1 MTRLY
6 RLSQKNMKLIEIITS
21 EFKAIGTNI
30 PILIVLIL
38 GNVGYGFLYNLL
50 YNTNVYREAPIAIVD
65 MSQSDLSRH
74 FIDYI
79 DATQQVDVVMK
90 TQDFHQAKEKLVE
103 KEIVGFLYIPSEL
116 KENVMR
122 GRQTECTIYGSTLS
136 FLDYLNISESV
147 NFASLE
153 INSELLPEMIK
164 SLNMIDVLFL
174 ANDKAVNI
182 VSEPLYNNTEG
193 YGTYLIPPVMVIIIF
208 QTMMITM
215 AMRLG
220 GEKDIMSQSHRVA
233 ESQSCMNIKSLSLC
247 NSASLR
253 LKIILGKAIT
263 NVMIYIVFSV
273 FFLGLLPLIFHLP
286 HLGNYL
292 DIMIMMIPYLFATA
306 FLCLCLAPF
315 FTDADMPLF
324 LIVFMSVPLVFLTGI
339 SYPLELMPWHWK
351 ILHYLFP
358 VAPATL
364 AFVKLDCM
372 GGDLSNIRP
381 ELLTLWIQCAVYF
394 VIAIIGTRKSVREKI
409 CPRMNT
415 K

>member
-1 MTRLY
+1 M
-6 RLSQKNMKLIEIITS
+6 NDIIKIICS

-38 GNVGYGFLYNLL
+38 GNVGYGFLYNLM
-50 YNTNVYREAPIAIVD
+50 YNTNVYREAPIAVVD
-65 MSQSDLSRH
+65 MSQSDVSRH

-90 TQDFHQAKEKLVE
+90 TQDFHEAKQKLIG
-103 KEIVGFLYIPSEL
+103 KDIVGFLYIPSDL
-116 KENVMR
+116 RNNIMR
-122 GRQTECTIYGSTLS
+122 GEQTECTIYGSTLS
-136 FLDYLNISESV
+136 FLDYLNISEAV
-147 NFASLE
+147 NFASLK

-182 VSEPLYNNTEG
+182 VSEPLYNSTEG

-215 AMRLG
+215 AMRIG
-220 GEKDIMSQSHRVA
+220 GETVNKTTRPQV
-233 ESQSCMNIKSLSLC
+233 NKSY
-247 NSASLR
+247 
-253 LKIILGKAIT
+253 KIVLGKAIT

-286 HLGNYL
+286 HLGNFW
-292 DIMIMMIPYLFATA
+292 DIAIMMIPYLFASA
-306 FLCLCLAPF
+306 FFCMCLKPF

-339 SYPLELMPWHWK
+339 SYPLELMPLHWK
-351 ILHYLFP
+351 IFHYLIP
-358 VAPATL
+358 VAPATM
-364 AFVKLDCM
+364 AFVKIDCM

-381 ELLTLWIQCAVYF
+381 EMMTLWIQCVVYF
-394 VIAIIGTRKSVREKI
+394 VIATLIWRHKKVNEPITKS
-409 CPRMNT
+409 
-415 K
+415 

>member
-1 MTRLY
+1 M
-6 RLSQKNMKLIEIITS
+6 NDIIKIICS

-38 GNVGYGFLYNLL
+38 GNVGYGFLYNLM
-50 YNTNVYREAPIAIVD
+50 YNTNVYREAPIAVVD
-65 MSQSDLSRH
+65 MSQSDVSRH

-90 TQDFHQAKEKLVE
+90 IQDFHEAKQKVIG
-103 KEIVGFLYIPSEL
+103 KDIVGFLYIPSDL
-116 KENVMR
+116 RNNIMR
-122 GRQTECTIYGSTLS
+122 GEQTECTIYGSTLS
-136 FLDYLNISESV
+136 FLDYLNISEAV
-147 NFASLE
+147 NFASLK

-182 VSEPLYNNTEG
+182 VSEPLYNSTEG

-215 AMRLG
+215 AMRIG
-220 GEKDIMSQSHRVA
+220 GETVNKTTRPQV
-233 ESQSCMNIKSLSLC
+233 NKSY
-247 NSASLR
+247 
-253 LKIILGKAIT
+253 KIVLGKAIT

-286 HLGNYL
+286 YLGNFW
-292 DIMIMMIPYLFATA
+292 DIAIMMIPYLFASA
-306 FLCLCLAPF
+306 FFCMCLKPF

-351 ILHYLFP
+351 IFHYLIP
-358 VAPATL
+358 VAPATM
-364 AFVKLDCM
+364 AFVKIDCM

-381 ELLTLWIQCAVYF
+381 EMMTLWIQCVVYF
-394 VIAIIGTRKSVREKI
+394 VIATLIWRHKKVNEPIANG
-409 CPRMNT
+409 
-415 K
+415 

>member
-1 MTRLY
+1 M
-6 RLSQKNMKLIEIITS
+6 NDIIKIIYN

-50 YNTNVYREAPIAIVD
+50 YNTNVYRDAPIAVVD
-65 MSQSDLSRH
+65 MSQSDVSRH
-74 FIDYI
+74 FIGYI
-79 DATQQVDVVMK
+79 DAAQQVEVIMK
-90 TQDFHQAKEKLVE
+90 TQDFHEAKRKLLE
-103 KEIVGFLYIPSEL
+103 REIVGFLYIPSDL
-116 KENVMR
+116 KENIMR
-122 GRQTECTIYGSTLS
+122 GKQTECLIYGSTLS
-136 FLDYLNISESV
+136 FLDYLNISEAV
-147 NFASLE
+147 NFSSLE

-164 SLNMIDVLFL
+164 NLNMIDVLFL
-174 ANDKAVNI
+174 ANDKAVDI
-182 VSEPLYNNTEG
+182 VSEPLYNESEG

-215 AMRLG
+215 AMRMG
-220 GEKDIMSQSHRVA
+220 NEVTMSKSREVTELEYH
-233 ESQSCMNIKSLSLC
+233 SISKSLC
-247 NSASLR
+247 
-253 LKIILGKAIT
+253 LKIVLGKAIT
-263 NVMIYIVFSV
+263 NVMIYIVFSI

-292 DIMIMMIPYLFATA
+292 DIVIMMIPYLFSSA
-306 FLCLCLAPF
+306 FFCLCLSPF

-351 ILHYLFP
+351 ILHYVFP

-372 GGDLSNIRP
+372 GGDLTNIRP
-381 ELLTLWIQCAVYF
+381 EMATLWIQCAVYF
-394 VIAIIGTRKSVREKI
+394 VTAVLVWRRKSLK
-409 CPRMNT
+409 N
-415 K
+415 

>member
-1 MTRLY
+1 M
-6 RLSQKNMKLIEIITS
+6 NDIIKIICS

-38 GNVGYGFLYNLL
+38 GNVGYGFLYNLM
-50 YNTNVYREAPIAIVD
+50 YNTNVYREAPIAVVD
-65 MSQSDLSRH
+65 MSQSDVSRH

-90 TQDFHQAKEKLVE
+90 TQDFHEAKLKLIG
-103 KEIVGFLYIPSEL
+103 KDIVGFLYIPSDL
-116 KENVMR
+116 RNNIMR
-122 GRQTECTIYGSTLS
+122 GEQTECTIYGSTLS
-136 FLDYLNISESV
+136 FLDYLNISEAV
-147 NFASLE
+147 NFASLK

-182 VSEPLYNNTEG
+182 VSEPLYNSTEG

-215 AMRLG
+215 AMRI
-220 GEKDIMSQSHRVA
+220 GETVNKTTRPIV
-233 ESQSCMNIKSLSLC
+233 NKSY
-247 NSASLR
+247 
-253 LKIILGKAIT
+253 KIVLGKAIT

-286 HLGNYL
+286 HLGNFW
-292 DIMIMMIPYLFATA
+292 DIAIMMIPYLFASA
-306 FLCLCLAPF
+306 FFCMCLKPF

-351 ILHYLFP
+351 IFHYLIP
-358 VAPATL
+358 VAPATM
-364 AFVKLDCM
+364 AFVKIDCM

-381 ELLTLWIQCAVYF
+381 EMMTLWIQCVVYF
-394 VIAIIGTRKSVREKI
+394 VIATLIWRHKKVNEPIANG
-409 CPRMNT
+409 
-415 K
+415 